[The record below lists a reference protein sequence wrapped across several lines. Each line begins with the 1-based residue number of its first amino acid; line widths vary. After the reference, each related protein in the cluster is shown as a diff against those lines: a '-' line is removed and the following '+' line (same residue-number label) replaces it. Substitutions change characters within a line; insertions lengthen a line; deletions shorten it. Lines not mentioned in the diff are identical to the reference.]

1 VGIHLHRFSALILL
15 VAGLAA
21 NARAAEPPLT
31 RDVVIYGA
39 TAGGI
44 VAAIQAKTLG
54 RSVVVVE
61 PGRHLG
67 GLTAGGLGA
76 TDIGNKKAIGG
87 LSREFYR
94 RIGRHYAEPSAW
106 TRERPEAYEN
116 RRRRPGEAEMWTF
129 EPHVAE
135 RVFREWLTEAGV
147 EVVMGERLDLDGGV
161 LEEGEAIRSIRG
173 ESGRTFIGR
182 MFIDATYEGDLMAE
196 AGVSFHVGRE
206 ANDVHGESLNGIQLA
221 HATKHQFT
229 HDIDPYVVPGDP
241 ASGLLPLISPEP
253 AGTDGT
259 GDARVQ
265 AYCFRMCTTDVPE
278 NRADWPK
285 PAAYDERTYELLL
298 RNFEAGDHRIPWNP
312 VLMPNRKTDT
322 NNNFAVSTDFL
333 GANYEYP
340 CGDHAIRERIVA
352 AHRDYQQGLMW
363 TLANHPR
370 VPEEVRGHFRRWGP
384 AKDEFVDNGN
394 WPHQLYVREARRMI
408 SDVVMTQHHCQQREV
423 VDDPVGLGAYNMD
436 SHNVRR
442 LVAADGKVRNEGDI
456 QVGVSPYRI
465 SWRSIRPKR
474 GECTNLVVP
483 VCLSA
488 SHIAYGSIRM
498 EPVFM
503 VLGQS
508 AATAAC
514 LAIEAGVAIQDV
526 PYDRLRERLLADGQ
540 VLEWT
545 KPAPK
550 AASK

>member
-1 VGIHLHRFSALILL
+1 MLL

-21 NARAAEPPLT
+21 SGRGAEPPLA
-31 RDVVIYGA
+31 RDVVVYGA
-39 TAGGI
+39 TSGGL
-44 VAAIQAKTLG
+44 VAAIQARALG

-94 RIGRHYAEPSAW
+94 RIGRHYAAPSAW
-106 TRERPEAYEN
+106 TRERPEAYQN
-116 RRRRPGEAEMWTF
+116 RRRAPDEAEMWTF

-135 RVFREWLTEAGV
+135 RVYREWITETGV

-161 LEEGEAIRSIRG
+161 HTEAGAIRSIRC
-173 ESGRTFIGR
+173 ESGRTFAGR
-182 MFIDATYEGDLMAE
+182 VFIDATYEGDLMAE

-206 ANDVHGESLNGIQLA
+206 ANDVHGETLNGIQLA
-221 HATKHQFT
+221 NATKHQFT
-229 HDIDPYVVPGDP
+229 HDVDPYVVPGDP
-241 ASGLLPLISPEP
+241 SSGLLPLISPEP
-253 AGTDGT
+253 AGTDGG
-259 GDARVQ
+259 GDGRVQ

-278 NRADWPK
+278 NRIDWPK
-285 PAAYDERTYELLL
+285 PATYDERTYELLL
-298 RNFEAGDHRIPWNP
+298 RNFEAGDRRVPWNP
-312 VLMPNRKTDT
+312 VRMPNRKTDT

-340 CGDHAIRERIVA
+340 CGDHATRERIIA

-370 VPEEVRGHFRRWGP
+370 VPEAVRDHFRRWRP

-408 SDVVMTQHHCQQREV
+408 SDVVMTQHHCQRREM
-423 VDDPVGLGAYNMD
+423 VDDPVGLGAYTMD

-442 LVAADGKVRNEGDI
+442 LVTPEGTVRNEGDI

-474 GECTNLVVP
+474 AECTNLLVP

-514 LAIEAGVAIQDV
+514 LAIDAGVAIQDV

-540 VLEWT
+540 ILEWT
-545 KPAPK
+545 QPAAE
-550 AASK
+550 AAAK